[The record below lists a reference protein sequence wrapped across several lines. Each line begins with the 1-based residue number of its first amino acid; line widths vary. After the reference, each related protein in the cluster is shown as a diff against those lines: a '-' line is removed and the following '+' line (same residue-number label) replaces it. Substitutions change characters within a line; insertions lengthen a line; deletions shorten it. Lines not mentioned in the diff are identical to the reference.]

1 MPQKL
6 SVFISFDL
14 EGISGISSWKEV
26 QKNAAALREAREN
39 ATEEI
44 NAAIRGISQAT
55 QINEIVV
62 CDAHA
67 SGENLIIGKL
77 ERGLTVVKGT
87 PRPYYMVEGICSD
100 YDVLFCIGYHA
111 MAGTHKAGM
120 DHTYSSA
127 SIYSIKINGTYVGET
142 AINAAV
148 AGYYGVPVGLVTGD
162 NCLVKEVKTF
172 FGQSVETVTTK
183 FGISRFAAQCRHPH
197 DVQKEI
203 EVKAAKAIKK
213 AKRLKPFTFRAPL
226 RAEFELSNTLVADY
240 AEPIPGMKRTAARS
254 IAYRANDILEFYRIL
269 ELVCGLGTLAQ
280 HGFPS

>member
-1 MPQKL
+1 MPQKF

-26 QKNAAALREAREN
+26 QKNATALREAREN

-55 QINEIVV
+55 QIKEIVV

-77 ERGLTVVKGT
+77 EKGVTVVKGT

-120 DHTYSSA
+120 DHTYSGS
-127 SIYSIKINGTYVGET
+127 SVYGIKINGTYVGET

-162 NCLVKEVKTF
+162 DCLVKEVKKF

-183 FGISRFAAQCRHPH
+183 YGISRFSAQCRHPR

-203 EVKAAKAIKK
+203 ETKAAKAIKK
-213 AKRLKPFTFRAPL
+213 TTRLKPFTFRPPV
-226 RAEFELSNTLVADY
+226 RAEFELSNTLIADY
-240 AEPIPGMKRTAARS
+240 AELIPGIKRTAARS
-254 IAYRANDILEFYRIL
+254 LVYKASDILEFYRIL
-269 ELVCGLGTLAQ
+269 RLVCSLGALAQ
-280 HGFPS
+280 HGFSS